1 MLARYTVEFALPTH
15 QHPPNSQ
22 HRTDDPVALKEF
34 LSELLERGMK
44 IAAIHHDGVDLPSAQ
59 FDLLVKDA
67 ARMLAARRICHSL
80 GINTDEER
88 YRFGF
93 SA

>member
-1 MLARYTVEFALPTH
+1 M
-15 QHPPNSQ
+15 
-22 HRTDDPVALKEF
+22 
-34 LSELLERGMK
+34 
-44 IAAIHHDGVDLPSAQ
+44 DLPSAQ

>member
-1 MLARYTVEFALPTH
+1 MLAHYTVEFALPAH

-44 IAAIHHDGVDLPSAQ
+44 IIVIHHDGVDLPPAQ

-67 ARMLAARRICHSL
+67 ARMLTARRICHSL
-80 GINTDEER
+80 GINPDQESF
-88 YRFGF
+88 RFGF

>member
-1 MLARYTVEFALPTH
+1 MLAHYTVEFALPAH
-15 QHPPNSQ
+15 HHPPNSQ

-34 LSELLERGMK
+34 LGELLAREMK
-44 IAAIHHDGVDLPSAQ
+44 ILAIRHDGVDLPPAH
-59 FDLLVKDA
+59 FDQVIKEA
-67 ARMLAARRICHSL
+67 ARALAAKRVCHSL
-80 GINTDEER
+80 GIDADEER